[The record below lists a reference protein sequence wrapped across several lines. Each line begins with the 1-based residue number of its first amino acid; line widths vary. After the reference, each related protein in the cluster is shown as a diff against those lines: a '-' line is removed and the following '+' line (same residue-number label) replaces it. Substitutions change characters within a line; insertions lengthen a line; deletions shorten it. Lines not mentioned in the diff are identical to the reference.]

1 MVTVKSR
8 ATEYTVAVAS
18 FVAAV
23 ALAFTSL
30 ILSDGHEVAAGNCT
44 LVAQFLLLTA
54 SIFGID
60 YKLNHY
66 GTTNPDKR
74 NHHPLH
80 GESTRVQNDDAGF
93 SPAASGEGV

>member
-1 MVTVKSR
+1 MTTKSR
-8 ATEYTVAVAS
+8 ATEYVVAVAS

-80 GESTRVQNDDAGF
+80 GESSRVQDGDAGF
-93 SPAASGEGV
+93 SPTASGEGI

>member
-1 MVTVKSR
+1 MTAKSR

-18 FVAAV
+18 FVAAT

-30 ILSDGHEVAAGNCT
+30 LLSDQHEVAAGNCT

-66 GTTNPDKR
+66 GTTHQNKG
-74 NHHPLH
+74 NNNPLH
-80 GESTRVQNDDAGF
+80 GEPSRLQNDDAGF
-93 SPAASGEGV
+93 SPHPSGAGL

>member
-1 MVTVKSR
+1 MNKGRTI
-8 ATEYTVAVAS
+8 EYTVAVAS
-18 FVAAV
+18 FGTAV
-23 ALAFTSL
+23 ALSVASL

-80 GESTRVQNDDAGF
+80 GEPSRVQNDDAGF
-93 SPAASGEGV
+93 SPSASGEGL